1 MAKRMSRDALER
13 RIGQTLKVVSIVLL
27 LVIAVLPFYWMLN
40 MSFRPYGD
48 VQVHPLRVIPRWQDV
63 RAVLSPLVCI
73 GNSEADVCRSA
84 VLNSSYAAVLIHY
97 DFWAF
102 IRNSLSIASMAAL
115 LSLIISIPAAYALT
129 RLDFRGKQWVSSVV
143 LLVYM
148 FPSIVISIPLF
159 VFFVRLQR
167 ATGLRLRSPAGVTI
181 VYLAG
186 TLPVALYMLRGYFLS
201 IPQEIE
207 EAALIDGATR
217 LGVIRR
223 ITLPLAAPAIASVAL
238 YVFMI
243 AWNEFLYALLFLVD
257 APAAWT
263 LPLGLQQLDNQE
275 VPRHF
280 LMAGSVII
288 SAPVIALFMFC
299 ERFLT
304 GGLTAGGVKG

>member
-1 MAKRMSRDALER
+1 MIRRISRDALER
-13 RIGQTLKVVSIVLL
+13 HIGQALKAVSVVLL
-27 LVIAVLPFYWMLN
+27 LIIAVFPFYWMLT

-48 VQVHPLRVIPRWQDV
+48 VQLHPLRLIPRWQDV
-63 RAVLSPLVCI
+63 RAVLAPLACI
-73 GNSEADVCRSA
+73 GDHDTDVCQSA
-84 VLNSSYAAVLIHY
+84 VRNSSYAAVLIHY
-97 DFWAF
+97 RFLTF
-102 IRNSLSIASMAAL
+102 IRNSLIIAGMAAII
-115 LSLIISIPAAYALT
+115 SLIISVPAAYALA
-129 RLDFRGKQWVSSVV
+129 RLDFRGKQWVSNII

-167 ATGLRLRSPAGVTI
+167 ATGLQLRSPVGVTI

-201 IPQEIE
+201 IPREVEQ
-207 EAALIDGATR
+207 AALIDGATR
-217 LGVIRR
+217 LGVVWR
-223 ITLPLAAPAIASVAL
+223 ITLPLATPAIASVAL

-288 SAPVIALFMFC
+288 SVPVIALFAFG

-304 GGLTAGGVKG
+304 SGLMAGGVKG

>member
-1 MAKRMSRDALER
+1 MAKRISRDALER
-13 RIGQTLKVVSIVLL
+13 RIGQALKAVSIALL
-27 LVIAVLPFYWMLN
+27 LVIAVFPFYWMLT

-48 VQVHPLRVIPRWQDV
+48 VQVHPLRMIPRWQDV
-63 RAVLSPLVCI
+63 QAVLAPLACI
-73 GNSEADVCRSA
+73 GDPDTDVCQATVR
-84 VLNSSYAAVLIHY
+84 NSSYAAVLIRY
-97 DFWAF
+97 NFVTF
-102 IRNSLSIASMAAL
+102 IRNSLIIAGIAAL
-115 LSLIISIPAAYALT
+115 ISLIISIPAAYALT
-129 RLDFRGKQWVSSVV
+129 RLDFRGKQWVSNVV

-167 ATGLRLRSPAGVTI
+167 ATGLQLRSPVGVTI

-280 LMAGSVII
+280 LMAGRVII
-288 SAPVIALFMFC
+288 SAPVIALFAFF